1 MLETNI
7 SRQSFPIVLI
17 YLTMSRSLNLKTIY
31 SDLKNYSFSHNY
43 ELHKQVETVLSVK
56 IQLTLLWWN
65 YQFNIVF
72 SFIVIVML
80 NTSEEMIVTLITP
93 HAFSRI
99 LA

>member
-31 SDLKNYSFSHNY
+31 LDLKNYSFSHNY

-56 IQLTLLWWN
+56 IQLTLLMKLSVQYCIFLYRHCN
-65 YQFNIVF
+65 VEY
-72 SFIVIVML
+72 
-80 NTSEEMIVTLITP
+80 
-93 HAFSRI
+93 
-99 LA
+99 